1 MININRAELEIDIV
15 LTLGSYNIIG
25 LDVFNKDKKCIGW
38 VKSVNFEDSDTET
51 TVMSGKEVPLTIPII
66 TLVLTDYETI
76 KEIITNDSITLDF
89 FIKLTS
95 SIKKI
100 EHTITIQKDSTI
112 DYK

>member
-38 VKSVNFEDSDTET
+38 VKSVNFEDSDTE
-51 TVMSGKEVPLTIPII
+51 PII